1 MGFKNSI
8 RKTDQTNPGYVPESL
23 IIGLKLHNVSTNR
36 FNTKLKVWGKVNP
49 DLEILL
55 RLMDGLTAD
64 TVREEV
70 AIVGIGDTGEDM
82 GQIATEVKIAFP
94 VSHNTLTIV
103 EEYVQ

>member
-82 GQIATEVKIAFP
+82 GQIATEVKIALP
-94 VSHNTLTIV
+94 MSHNTLTSV